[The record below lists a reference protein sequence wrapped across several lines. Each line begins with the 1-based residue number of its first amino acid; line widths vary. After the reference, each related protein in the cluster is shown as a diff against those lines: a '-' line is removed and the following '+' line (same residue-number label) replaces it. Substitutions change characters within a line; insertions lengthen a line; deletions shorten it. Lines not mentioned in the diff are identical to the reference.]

1 MKQDDVKSLLK
12 TTTSQAVEDGAFG
25 VPFIIVNQGK
35 DHLGI
40 ENETFFGS
48 DRFEM
53 IANRLGISKTHIVN
67 ILSIQSVFTKEE
79 LKGYM

>member
-25 VPFIIVNQGK
+25 LPFIIINQGK

-48 DRFEM
+48 DRFEV
-53 IANRLGISKTHIVN
+53 IANRLGIYN
-67 ILSIQSVFTKEE
+67 IYILDKNYKPYY
-79 LKGYM
+79 LPKMN

>member
-25 VPFIIVNQGK
+25 LPFIIINQGK

-40 ENETFFGS
+40 ENETYFGS
-48 DRFEM
+48 DRFEV
-53 IANRLGISKTHIVN
+53 IANRLGISNTNIVKENYEPCFN
-67 ILSIQSVFTKEE
+67 IVCV
-79 LKGYM
+79 YNR